1 MTCKRHGGSDG
12 SIMCKYC
19 DAETIERYAM
29 NKTEIQARIEKCE
42 SDLASLKADLSKCDC
57 TEGVEQE
64 KCWHALDSQGDVRSA
79 SARTQRDCKNYFSP
93 IYRQA
98 YMPECRQVT
107 AEDVRGVWKG
117 FDGTMSHD
125 EFAKRAHKLGFRI
138 KVTP

>member
-1 MTCKRHGGSDG
+1 
-12 SIMCKYC
+12 
-19 DAETIERYAM
+19 M

-42 SDLASLKADLSKCDC
+42 SELATLKADLAKCE
-57 TEGVEQE
+57 EGIEEE
-64 KCWHALDSQGDVRSA
+64 KCWFGVNTLGDCMSSIR
-79 SARTQRDCKNYFSP
+79 RTKEECKSHCAISRP
-93 IYRQA
+93 A

-107 AEDVRGVWKG
+107 ADDVRGVWKG